1 MALSPF
7 TFQQGQNFQGKRVQ
21 ASPEIFGNKITTTAG
36 IAAGGYPPTVAILA
50 GAGTVGSIT
59 SQVGYDQAGSFI
71 LTAGT
76 ASINGGSLAS
86 VTFGQPL
93 SIAPSAVIVDAGYTA
108 GTFGLAVGAVSVTKS
123 GFVVQGPA
131 PVSAAAYLIS
141 YMVIRSPRTGG

>member
-1 MALSPF
+1 MAGTPYQ
-7 TFQQGQNFQGKRVQ
+7 FQQGQLYEGAKVFSAKVIYGKKVVCT
-21 ASPEIFGNKITTTAG
+21 NG
-36 IAAGGYPPTVAILA
+36 IGAAGAVPSVSLTSNAGSAATV
-50 GAGTVGSIT
+50 T
-59 SQVGYDQAGSFI
+59 SQAGYDMAGSFV
-71 LTAGT
+71 LNAGT

-141 YMVIRSPRTGG
+141 YMVIRSPLTGG

>member
-1 MALSPF
+1 MAATPF
-7 TFQQGQNFQGKRVQ
+7 TVTQGQLYPGSDLKLNQQVYGGK
-21 ASPEIFGNKITTTAG
+21 I
-36 IAAGGYPPTVAILA
+36 IAAGGLAAGGNVPTVAILG

-59 SQVGYDQAGSFI
+59 AQGGYDMAGSFV
-71 LTAGT
+71 LNAGT

-93 SIAPSAVIVDAGYTA
+93 SIAPAAVIVDAGYTA
-108 GTFGLAVGAVSVTKS
+108 GTFGLAVGAVSVSKT

-141 YMVIRSPRTGG
+141 YMVIRSPLTGG